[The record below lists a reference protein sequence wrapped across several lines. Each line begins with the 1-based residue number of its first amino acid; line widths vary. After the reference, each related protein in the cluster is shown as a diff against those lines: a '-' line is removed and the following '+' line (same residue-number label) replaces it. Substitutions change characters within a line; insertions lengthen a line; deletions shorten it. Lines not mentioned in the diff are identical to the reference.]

1 MLRKSRIA
9 AGLIG
14 VLCLVPFMTAAAG
27 DTRVA
32 DAAMKGDKDAVRAL
46 IKQAVDVNAAQGD
59 GMTALHWA
67 SLNGDAE
74 LAQLLLYAGANVR
87 ATTRLGGYSP
97 LYLAAKAGHAKVI
110 DALLNAGTNPNS
122 TAVDGLTPLMMAAS
136 SGNAE
141 AVELLVKRGADV
153 NARESENGQTPL
165 AFAAAFNRPEAIRT
179 LLQYGARI
187 DLASKV
193 QEPPKP
199 ANRGVGQNQ
208 GQAGQTPAPAN
219 ANTPGAAPAAPAQA
233 PNNTGQR
240 GGGGGGQRGG
250 GGGQRGGQ
258 AAQGGQ
264 RGGQR
269 GDQPAGA
276 QAAAAAAT
284 DETAAAAAAA
294 AQNNGND
301 GAGRGGG
308 NPKGGLTPLMYAARQ
323 GNMEAVQ
330 SLVNGGANLNAL
342 SADKST
348 ALLLAT
354 INGHFDI
361 AKFLVDRGADVNLAS
376 MDGATPLYG
385 VVNTQW
391 ARKSFYPQPTTK
403 YEKISYIDL
412 MKTMLE
418 HGADPNVRLT
428 KELWYS
434 EYDFSL
440 ESTSQ
445 VATTAFW
452 KCAEVGDIDGMR
464 LLVAH
469 GADPNIPNKDG
480 VTPLLMASG
489 SGTHGNDDVMAP
501 VGRFAAVKYLIE
513 ELHADVNAADIAP
526 PAPATP
532 PAATA
537 PAAGAAPAANAA
549 QTAQPAQQTAQQQ
562 GQQQQAQ
569 QQQQQ
574 GGRNRDGGF
583 TALHNAAARGDNAMI
598 LYLISKGARI
608 DAVSKNGV
616 TIADM
621 ANGPRQ
627 RIQPYPETVAL
638 LELLGSK
645 NSHKCVSC

>member
-1 MLRKSRIA
+1 
-9 AGLIG
+9 
-14 VLCLVPFMTAAAG
+14 
-27 DTRVA
+27 
-32 DAAMKGDKDAVRAL
+32 MKGDKDAVRSL

-67 SLNGDAE
+67 AMNGDGD
-74 LAQLLLYAGANVR
+74 LSQMLLYAGANVK
-87 ATTRLGGYSP
+87 ATTRLGGYNP
-97 LYLAAKAGHAKVI
+97 LYMAAKSGHAAVVDI
-110 DALLNAGTNPNS
+110 LLNAGSDPNG
-122 TAVDGLTPLMMAAS
+122 TALDGLTPLMMAAS
-136 SGNAE
+136 AGSAE
-141 AVELLVKRGADV
+141 TVESLVKRGANV
-153 NARESENGQTPL
+153 NAKESENGQTPL
-165 AFAAAFNRPEAIRT
+165 AFAAAFNRPATILA
-179 LLQYGARI
+179 LLRHGADI

-199 ANRGVGQNQ
+199 ANRGTQNGQGNNNQ
-208 GQAGQTPAPAN
+208 AAAANNNQAAGTQ
-219 ANTPGAAPAAPAQA
+219 AA
-233 PNNTGQR
+233 
-240 GGGGGGQRGG
+240 GGR
-250 GGGQRGGQ
+250 GGQRGGQ
-258 AAQGGQ
+258 GGGQGAGGGRGQAQAGGNGQGGQ
-264 RGGQR
+264 RGAPSQNSNGAQA
-269 GDQPAGA
+269 PATPA
-276 QAAAAAAT
+276 TDEQAAAAAQ
-284 DETAAAAAAA
+284 A

-301 GAGRGGG
+301 ANGKGGG
-308 NPKGGLTPLMYAARQ
+308 NPKGGLTPLMYAVRQ
-323 GNMEAVQ
+323 GNFEAVQ
-330 SLVNGGANLNAL
+330 TLVNNGANLNAL

-361 AKFLVDRGADVNLAS
+361 AKFLVDRGADVNTAS
-376 MDGATPLYG
+376 MDGAMPLYG

-403 YEKISYIDL
+403 YEKISYLDL
-412 MKTMLE
+412 LKAMLE

-440 ESTSQ
+440 ESANQ
-445 VATTAFW
+445 IGTTAFW

-469 GADPNIPNKDG
+469 GADPNIANKDG

-489 SGTHGNDDVMAP
+489 AGTHGNDDVMAP
-501 VGRFAAVKYLIE
+501 AGRLAAVKYLVE

-526 PAPATP
+526 PAATAAATP
-532 PAATA
+532 AAAGSSGQPA
-537 PAAGAAPAANAA
+537 PAPAQADAAAGQSTPAPAPPA
-549 QTAQPAQQTAQQQ
+549 QNGVSAPAPAQQAARQQQ
-562 GQQQQAQ
+562 GQQQQQ
-569 QQQQQ
+569 QQG

-598 LYLISKGARI
+598 LYLLSKGARV

-616 TIADM
+616 TVADM

-638 LELLGSK
+638 LEILGSK